1 MTPKRDM
8 GRLVPHEHT
17 VVVGGGPFVQQPGRQ
32 PRGQRSR
39 HRHGQRIARLSL
51 HQTYAHGIPI
61 HVGDPQ
67 TDHIACPQPARQ
79 RQQGDRRVPR
89 RHRPRGARLQQAAVL
104 VVGQRSRD
112 RVGPAYA
119 GQADR
124 VRQVIPPEPSEL
136 CFVKLGSAF
145 GGGAVFL
152 DCDPRRRRPWRS
164 TRGNSG
170 NARSSCM

>member
-124 VRQVIPPEPSEL
+124 VRQVIPPEPSEQRAQ
-136 CFVKLGSAF
+136 V
-145 GGGAVFL
+145 
-152 DCDPRRRRPWRS
+152 RRGVPHRRLRP
-164 TRGNSG
+164 
-170 NARSSCM
+170 A